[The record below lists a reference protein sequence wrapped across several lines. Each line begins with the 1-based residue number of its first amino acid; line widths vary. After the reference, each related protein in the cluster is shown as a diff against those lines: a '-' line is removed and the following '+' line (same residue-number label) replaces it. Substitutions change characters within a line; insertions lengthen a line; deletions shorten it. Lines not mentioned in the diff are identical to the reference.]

1 MIFHHFYNLF
11 YLKGSK
17 LPLICSVCSYHRY
30 TVLCS
35 SRRSYMVPKKE
46 EDWPKCVKTCWR
58 KLPPVPIETGLA
70 QKWVRPN
77 KVPAGQYGQYRC
89 VDSSQGMGP
98 FISRDVEKKGG
109 PRNYYRSKIISFY
122 FFDPLTFIEASLI
135 Q

>member
-1 MIFHHFYNLF
+1 
-11 YLKGSK
+11 
-17 LPLICSVCSYHRY
+17 
-30 TVLCS
+30 
-35 SRRSYMVPKKE
+35 MVPKKE

-98 FISRDVEKKGG
+98 FISKDVEKKGG
-109 PRNYYRSKIISFY
+109 PRNYYRSKIMSFY
-122 FFDPLTFIEASLI
+122 LYDFFYIKPSLI
-135 Q
+135 PYSKLFKLVHFQNQNLV

>member
-1 MIFHHFYNLF
+1 
-11 YLKGSK
+11 
-17 LPLICSVCSYHRY
+17 
-30 TVLCS
+30 
-35 SRRSYMVPKKE
+35 MVPKKE

-98 FISRDVEKKGG
+98 FISKDVEKKGG
-109 PRNYYRSKIISFY
+109 PRNYYRSKFMSFY
-122 FFDPLTFIEASLI
+122 LYDVFISIKASLI
-135 Q
+135 ASLNYLSLFIFKIKI